1 MIFTVIDIRLAI
13 VQKAGINL
21 KGHLLGFVSD
31 AEVEDIEAGTGGVLT
46 GLRGGFEPLRV
57 GSRER
62 IGSSTSPDI
71 SFFILLDSFGSEAG
85 VVIRPPQCDGSA

>member
-21 KGHLLGFVSD
+21 KDHLLGFASD
-31 AEVEDIEAGTGGVLT
+31 TEVEDIEAGTGGVFT
-46 GLRGGFEPLRV
+46 SLRGEFESLRL

-62 IGSSTSPDI
+62 IASSTSPDI
-71 SFFILLDSFGSEAG
+71 SFFILLDSFGSEVG
-85 VVIRPPQCDGSA
+85 VVIRPP